1 MRRREFISALGSA
14 AAAWPLAARAQQT
27 DLPVVGFLH
36 ASAPDTRMH
45 LVEAFRKGLAETGYV
60 EGRSVAIEYRWSH
73 DDPRRLQDNIADLVR
88 RQVAVIVTPVG
99 TQAAVA
105 AKNATTTIPV
115 VFSVGTDAVNAG
127 LIASYNRPGGNVTGI
142 AAMVSEL
149 GAKRLEL
156 LRDLLPQVR
165 RIGLLVD
172 PSNPVAADTNTK
184 DVRDAAST
192 KGLDV
197 DVIKASTPREI
208 DAAFSTLAENKADA
222 LIISPTPL
230 VNARRV
236 QIVTLAARHVLPT
249 IYPLRDFAV
258 AGGLMSYGPDDE
270 ARYRL
275 VGVYVGRVLKGE
287 RPTDMPVQRPT
298 AFPLVINMQTAR
310 ALGIAVPPT
319 LLARAD
325 EVIE

>member
-1 MRRREFISALGSA
+1 MRRREFLGAFGSA
-14 AAAWPLAARAQQT
+14 VTVWPLAASAQRAA
-27 DLPVVGFLH
+27 LPVVGFLH
-36 ASAPDTRMH
+36 ASAPETRMH
-45 LVEAFRKGLAETGYV
+45 LVEAFQKGLAEAGYV

-105 AKNATTTIPV
+105 AKNATMTIPV
-115 VFSVGTDAVNAG
+115 VFSVGTDAVKAG

-156 LRDLLPQVR
+156 LRDLLPQIN

-172 PSNPVAADTNTK
+172 RSNPVAADTNTK
-184 DVRDAAST
+184 DVLGAAST
-192 KGLDV
+192 TGLEV
-197 DVIKASTPREI
+197 DVVNASTSPEI
-208 DAAFSTLAENKADA
+208 DAAFSILAENKANA

-230 VNARRV
+230 MNARRI
-236 QIVTLAARHVLPT
+236 QIATLAARYVLPT
-249 IYPLRDFAV
+249 IYPLRDFTA
-258 AGGLMSYGPDDE
+258 AGGLMSYGPDDA

-275 VGVYVGRVLKGE
+275 VGVYTGRVLKGE
-287 RPTDMPVQRPT
+287 RPADMPVQRPT
-298 AFPLVINMQTAR
+298 AFQLVINMQTAR

>member
-1 MRRREFISALGSA
+1 MKRREFIAAVGA
-14 AAAWPLAARAQQT
+14 AAATWPLAARAQQT
-27 DLPVVGFLH
+27 GLPVVGFLH
-36 ASAPDTRMH
+36 ASAPETRMH

-156 LRDLLPQVR
+156 LRDLLPQAR

-184 DVRDAAST
+184 DVRGAAST
-192 KGLDV
+192 MGLEI
-197 DVIKASTPREI
+197 DVINASTPREI
-208 DAAFSTLAENKADA
+208 DAAFSTLAGNKADA

-230 VNARRV
+230 VSARRV

-249 IYPLRDFAV
+249 IYPLRDFAA
-258 AGGLMSYGPDDE
+258 AGGLMSYGPDDA

-275 VGVYVGRVLKGE
+275 VGVYAGRVLKGE
-287 RPTDMPVQRPT
+287 RPADMPVQRPT
-298 AFPLVINMQTAR
+298 AFQLVINMQTAR